1 MKLLNIANW
10 LKRAFKEDYKSKP
23 VVHKKG
29 MCIHEVFIWG
39 IPYKE
44 RKTVVQQLTLME
56 KLKFRRDSTY
66 KYDKNAISV
75 MTSNEEIIGYLPP
88 HITKVLTPINDRD
101 LDFDNT
107 IIRLEKDHADQK
119 YSVQVAIYL
128 PEKLIPS
135 VSQQPEFII
144 DKGSRG
150 DLYILLNCSS
160 DVCDNIINQ
169 LEQKNLNYV
178 KWGQSIQLGSDG
190 RQYQWFI
197 RMYEEIEEK
206 IILDFFQEYYA
217 LSPWER
223 VDDYIEEFGSEIKT
237 KDEKIEIIK
246 DKLHQAKSELNKE
259 KKKYKKD
266 VEKALKKII
275 HQILSDIKLCK
286 NSWDVILKETP
297 KPERIFRDLQRIQ
310 SDKNIK
316 AERVKSTNNWKEL
329 KGGYGQRGDDRIY
342 FKRSGNG
349 TDVLIS
355 YKKIQK
361 KDIHWMRKND

>member
-1 MKLLNIANW
+1 MGRYISHKKRENK
-10 LKRAFKEDYKSKP
+10 LKRTGNFDHFSNHARRLIIDE
-23 VVHKKG
+23 
-29 MCIHEVFIWG
+29 G
-39 IPYKE
+39 IMPD
-44 RKTVVQQLTLME
+44 VTLME

-169 LEQKNLNYV
+169 YV
-178 KWGQSIQLGSDG
+178 TISSIN
-190 RQYQWFI
+190 W
-197 RMYEEIEEK
+197 
-206 IILDFFQEYYA
+206 
-217 LSPWER
+217 
-223 VDDYIEEFGSEIKT
+223 
-237 KDEKIEIIK
+237 
-246 DKLHQAKSELNKE
+246 N
-259 KKKYKKD
+259 
-266 VEKALKKII
+266 KKI
-275 HQILSDIKLCK
+275 
-286 NSWDVILKETP
+286 
-297 KPERIFRDLQRIQ
+297 
-310 SDKNIK
+310 
-316 AERVKSTNNWKEL
+316 
-329 KGGYGQRGDDRIY
+329 
-342 FKRSGNG
+342 
-349 TDVLIS
+349 LI
-355 YKKIQK
+355 
-361 KDIHWMRKND
+361 M